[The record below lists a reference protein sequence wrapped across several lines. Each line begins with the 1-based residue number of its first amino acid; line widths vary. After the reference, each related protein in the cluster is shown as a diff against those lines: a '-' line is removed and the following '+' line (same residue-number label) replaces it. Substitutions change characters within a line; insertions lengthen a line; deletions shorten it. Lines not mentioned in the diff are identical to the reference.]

1 MSTAF
6 TNVHLAVQELLREP
20 PPKAAQDQFAFGPMK
35 VIAVEGNHVMVSAGD
50 EPRLARVAMAQSYR
64 PAVGD
69 EVLTIGRGSEW
80 FVIGLLAGSGET
92 VLSAPGDVTIAA
104 PSGKLR
110 LLARDGIVL
119 KGSLV
124 TILAEKLELTAGHLF
139 ERLSSLTQWVS
150 GAVQR
155 RLGRERTR
163 VEGDSDLKA
172 GRIVQIAEADVTIDG
187 QRINLG

>member
-6 TNVHLAVQELLREP
+6 TNAHLAVHELLRESP
-20 PPKAAQDQFAFGPMK
+20 DGRDRHLSFGPST
-35 VIAVEGNHVMVSAGD
+35 VLAIEDRDVLLASADG
-50 EPRLARVAMAQSYR
+50 PKRARMAMAQSYR

-69 EVLTIGRGSEW
+69 EVLAVGRGEEW
-80 FVIGLLAGSGET
+80 FVIGLLSGSGET
-92 VLSAPGDVTIAA
+92 MLTAPGDVTIAA
-104 PSGKLR
+104 PMGR
-110 LLARDGIVL
+110 VQVLARDGIVL
-119 KGSLV
+119 KGGLV

-139 ERLSSLTQWVS
+139 ERLSTLTQWVS

-155 RLGRERTR
+155 RLGRERTH

-172 GRIVQIAEADVTIDG
+172 GRIVQIADADVTIDG